1 MVDFEEQPPA
11 TSNKCF
17 AGSFANVGGSIS
29 KDVVSPFEAY
39 FGQVE
44 FNRGLPIFLSKPW
57 AFGGNSHLVS
67 LA

>member
-1 MVDFEEQPPA
+1 MQQVFVGPLA
-11 TSNKCF
+11 S
-17 AGSFANVGGSIS
+17 VGGSIS

-44 FNRGLPIFLSKPW
+44 FTRGLPIFLSKPW
-57 AFGGNSHLVS
+57 PFGGNSHLVS